1 MYLNLKIHNKI
12 LELANKITGNSR
24 EVLFIRDLKNKWETA
39 YRNTT
44 TEQAISNLNS
54 ETSYSKRMGGY
65 YPDIIANTDD
75 ISKYGINNIND
86 LKEVK
91 QKVYDYYKDSYIS
104 NENISKPITNID
116 TDMKIEIWKSSINET
131 FGNANYYKNL
141 SVTDKKIK
149 LATMDS
155 LAKMI
160 KYGEIRAEEASNYH
174 NSNSPAQYY
183 YLNHPIN
190 VNGKEYNV
198 NIDIRKV
205 PNSNVR
211 FYIHSINTKKVGT
224 PGNSKS
230 RPLTVPTTANNIP
243 QSNKNVKSDIPTNYS
258 MQNQQNNLQRSFIE
272 KIGDKI
278 YNKFGGESNETFEEF
293 NEKNQNQNIEIYDSN
308 NRNRL
313 KKLDSSFYLK

>member
-198 NIDIRKV
+198 DVKDGIEEVSSASASGESTEVKAPMPGAVLRVLK
-205 PNSNVR
+205 S
-211 FYIHSINTKKVGT
+211 VGDTVDENEEILVIEAMKMET
-224 PGNSKS
+224 PIKAPVAGTITS
-230 RPLTVPTTANNIP
+230 LAVA
-243 QSNKNVKSDIPTNYS
+243 
-258 MQNQQNNLQRSFIE
+258 QN
-272 KIGDKI
+272 DKI
-278 YNKFGGESNETFEEF
+278 ATGQVLATVG
-293 NEKNQNQNIEIYDSN
+293 
-308 NRNRL
+308 
-313 KKLDSSFYLK
+313 

>member
-1 MYLNLKIHNKI
+1 MADISGQLFGNQEFINSLSMEQPSVFRKIYNKI
-12 LELANKITGNSR
+12 IELANKITGNSR
-24 EVLFIRDLKNKWETA
+24 EALFIRDLRNKWEEA
-39 YRNTT
+39 YRTT
-44 TEQAISNLNS
+44 STEQAISNLNN
-54 ETSYSKRMGGY
+54 ETIYSKKMGGY
-65 YPDIIANTDD
+65 YPDIIANTND
-75 ISKYGINNIND
+75 ISKYGITNIND

-104 NENISKPITNID
+104 NENLSKPITNID
-116 TDMKIEIWKSSINET
+116 TGMKIEIWRSSINET

-141 SVTDKKIK
+141 SETDKKIK

-160 KYGEIRAEEASNYH
+160 KYGEIRAESALNYH

-190 VNGKEYNV
+190 IDGKDYNV

-205 PNSNVR
+205 PNSNGR

-230 RPLTVPTTANNIP
+230 RPLTVPTIDNNIP
-243 QSNKNVKSDIPTNYS
+243 QSTQNVNSDI
-258 MQNQQNNLQRSFIE
+258 F
-272 KIGDKI
+272 
-278 YNKFGGESNETFEEF
+278 
-293 NEKNQNQNIEIYDSN
+293 
-308 NRNRL
+308 
-313 KKLDSSFYLK
+313 